1 MSVSLC
7 ISGTTLFILIF
18 VRTNFCTFAQKNPF
32 ACKNLHRIYAE
43 KGYVQNL
50 IHTKIISFHL
60 IYFEPFQKL
69 LFWFKG
75 NIYFFI
81 RFKKNW
87 HAQKL
92 IRAKKTYIAVVQK
105 LVHAKK
111 FSFAAQKLIHAKIS
125 TNKVY
130 IIWLWFLVHMCKMMI
145 SPAIFFILYKFWC
158 FRFLGGQKGKNDPK
172 LPISVCHALYP
183 RDCRSYHQY
192 FWHTG
197 VK

>member
-7 ISGTTLFILIF
+7 ISGTTLFVLIF
-18 VRTNFCTFAQKNPF
+18 VHTNFCTFAQKNPF
-32 ACKNLHRIYAE
+32 ARKNLHRIYAE

-60 IYFEPFQKL
+60 IHFEPFQKL

-92 IRAKKTYIAVVQK
+92 IC
-105 LVHAKK
+105 
-111 FSFAAQKLIHAKIS
+111 AKIS

-130 IIWLWFLVHMCKMMI
+130 IIWLWVLVHMCKMMI
-145 SPAIFFILYKFWC
+145 SPAIFFILYILMF
-158 FRFLGGQKGKNDPK
+158 
-172 LPISVCHALYP
+172 
-183 RDCRSYHQY
+183 
-192 FWHTG
+192 
-197 VK
+197 